1 MPVIVE
7 LVSFFSYQP
16 TLFNVTPVPLEILSG
31 GIFVV
36 LVILVRDMVMHLFST
51 EETTLGS

>member
-1 MPVIVE
+1 VIVE